1 MEAVISYKSH
11 TLKENILA
19 FLLGG
24 NSYFT
29 VLNNQTGNRFTYKIR
44 KRKGDN
50 PESPPAY
57 YWVSVLVGTC
67 NVNDY
72 SFLGVICYTSLKEI
86 SYRHSFKSQI
96 CFDAPS
102 TKVIAWLINAI
113 QNKKVPDFV
122 DILHE
127 GRCCCC
133 GRVLTVPESIR
144 SGIGPECAKRA
155 FKF

>member
-1 MEAVISYKSH
+1 MEAVISYKPR

-50 PESPPAY
+50 PESPPTY
-57 YWVSVLVGTC
+57 YWVSVLRGIS
-67 NVNDY
+67 NISDY
-72 SFLGVICYTSLKEI
+72 SFLGSICYTHERI
-86 SYRHSFKSQI
+86 YYTHSYKSQMSS
-96 CFDAPS
+96 DAPS
-102 TKVIAWLINAI
+102 VKVITWLINAI